1 MVPTLPRGVLPLSA
15 EMLVGGFPLVRKKLF
30 EDVLQVG
37 DDLICCSRVVRWGFA
52 LSVVLDVFF
61 FPSGCSWF
69 VACCDPAPVV
79 LFAFELLERFGK
91 GWATPSF
98 FVK

>member
-1 MVPTLPRGVLPLSA
+1 M
-15 EMLVGGFPLVRKKLF
+15 RKKLF

-61 FPSGCSWF
+61 SPLV
-69 VACCDPAPVV
+69 VAG
-79 LFAFELLERFGK
+79 L
-91 GWATPSF
+91 
-98 FVK
+98 